1 MLMVW
6 LAHAR
11 ALERW
16 SGDLCTYSSL
26 DRARVRYTPCCSLLS
41 VSPVMCETREEGAVD
56 VCTRSRGQRVSA
68 VWCRSGGFS
77 AGLRLTAYGRRRVYG
92 IE

>member
-26 DRARVRYTPCCSLLS
+26 DRARVAVYALLLS
-41 VSPVMCETREEGAVD
+41 LVGFAWDVRDTR
-56 VCTRSRGQRVSA
+56 
-68 VWCRSGGFS
+68 GG
-77 AGLRLTAYGRRRVYG
+77 GC
-92 IE
+92 